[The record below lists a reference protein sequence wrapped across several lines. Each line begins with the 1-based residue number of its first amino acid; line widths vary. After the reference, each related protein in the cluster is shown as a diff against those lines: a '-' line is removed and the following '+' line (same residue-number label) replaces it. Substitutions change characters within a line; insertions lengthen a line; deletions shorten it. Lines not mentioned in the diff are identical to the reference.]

1 MRNKSMSD
9 LIEEYLKKVL
19 QEEGKIEIQ
28 RNEIAEIFDC
38 VPSQINY
45 VINTRFTMQHGYDV
59 ESKRGGGGD
68 IRIVKVQV
76 NNNIDVLD
84 HMRQIIGNH
93 ISQKE
98 AQALMHTL
106 YENEVMTN
114 REAQIMLAAIEQQHY
129 SRNPLIDNQIR
140 ANSLLSMIELLI
152 FKQKRRADD

>member
-1 MRNKSMSD
+1 MSD

-59 ESKRGGGGD
+59 ESKRCGGGY

-76 NNNIDVLD
+76 NNNIDLLD
-84 HMRQIIGNH
+84 HMSQIIGNH
-93 ISQKE
+93 ISEKE
-98 AQALMHTL
+98 AQVIIDTL
-106 YENEVMTN
+106 YDNELMTN
-114 REAQIMLAAIEQQHY
+114 REAQIMLAAIEQQNY
-129 SRNPLIDNQIR
+129 SGNPLIDNQIR
-140 ANSLLSMIELLI
+140 ANILLSMIELLI
-152 FKQKRRADD
+152 LKNK

>member
-1 MRNKSMSD
+1 MSD

-59 ESKRGGGGD
+59 ESKRGGGGY

-76 NNNIDVLD
+76 NNNIDLLD
-84 HMRQIIGNH
+84 HMSQIIGNH
-93 ISQKE
+93 ISEKE
-98 AQALMHTL
+98 AQ
-106 YENEVMTN
+106 V
-114 REAQIMLAAIEQQHY
+114 I
-129 SRNPLIDNQIR
+129 IDT
-140 ANSLLSMIELLI
+140 
-152 FKQKRRADD
+152 